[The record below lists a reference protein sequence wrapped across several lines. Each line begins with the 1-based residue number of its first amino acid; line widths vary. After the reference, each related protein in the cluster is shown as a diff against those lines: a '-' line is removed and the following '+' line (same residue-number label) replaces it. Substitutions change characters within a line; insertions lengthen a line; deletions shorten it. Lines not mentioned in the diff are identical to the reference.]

1 MIIELLLANIL
12 SLITFAFTTSVT
24 PGPNNLMLTA
34 SGANFGFKRTI
45 PHMLGIGSG
54 LFFLNM
60 SVALGFGVIFAKYPD
75 LHSWLRWVGA
85 CYLFYLAWKIGSAN
99 GPGKSSSSSNVPF
112 SFVQASAFQFVNPK
126 AWIMSISAMTTFTLP
141 GDAYLQSAFYVAL
154 IFGIVNLP
162 TISLWASF
170 GMAIGRYLSTAAA
183 YRRFNISMGVL
194 TASSV
199 VLLFI

>member
-12 SLITFAFTTSVT
+12 ALLTFAFTTSVT

-34 SGANFGFKRTI
+34 SGVNFGFKRSI

-60 SVALGFGVIFAKYPD
+60 SVALGFGVIFSQYSG
-75 LHSWLRWVGA
+75 LHNWLRWVGA
-85 CYLFYLAWKIGSAN
+85 CYLFYLAWKIGSAK
-99 GPGKSSSSSNVPF
+99 GPGKSSTPGNVPF
-112 SFVQASAFQFVNPK
+112 SFIQAVAFQFVNPK

-141 GDAYLQSAFYVAL
+141 GDAYIQSAFCVAL
-154 IFGIVNLP
+154 VFGIVNLP

-170 GMAIGRYLSTAAA
+170 GMAIGHYLSTPVA
-183 YRRFNISMGVL
+183 YRRFNILMGVL

-199 VLLFI
+199 VFLFI

>member
-12 SLITFAFTTSVT
+12 SLLTFAFTTSVT

-45 PHMLGIGSG
+45 PHMLGICSG

-60 SVALGFGVIFAKYPD
+60 SVALGFGVIFAQYPE

-85 CYLFYLAWKIGSAN
+85 CYLLYLAWKIGSAH
-99 GPGKSSSSSNVPF
+99 GPGKSNTSGHTPF
-112 SFVQASAFQFVNPK
+112 SFVQAAAFQFVNPK
-126 AWIMSISAMTTFTLP
+126 AWIMCISAMTTFTLP

-170 GMAIGRYLSTAAA
+170 GMAIGRCLSTAVA